1 MKHLISLIAVL
12 SSFVAH
18 AQVSKRSDETLHV
31 IELRNYSVVKGQRER
46 FQQFMERVII
56 PKQESQGGYVLQQYN
71 LDGSDT
77 SYVWIRGF
85 HNMPSRSQFLKD
97 FYSSDYWKQH
107 RDETNSML
115 TNIEYIYLL
124 KPLFVVGTKIDSTS
138 GISRSQWVLK
148 KGIAV
153 IDFYATGG
161 KRQPLIDLFIKE
173 CLPVLK
179 KSGTDDYQLWIS
191 EMGNNDFWLPS
202 IQDPNLLV
210 NIRFFKDEV
219 TFRKVQAMM
228 DSDDAL
234 AKKIKDLAP
243 SAWRQVVIH

>member
-1 MKHLISLIAVL
+1 ML
-12 SSFVAH
+12 SSFAAN
-18 AQVSKRSDETLHV
+18 AQVSKSSDETLHV
-31 IELRNYSVVKGQRER
+31 IELRNYTVVKGQRER

-56 PKQESQGGYVLQQYN
+56 PKQESQAGYVLQQYN
-71 LDGSDT
+71 LEGSDT

-85 HNMPSRSQFLKD
+85 HDMTSRSQFLKD

-138 GISRSQWVLK
+138 GISRSQWVRK

-153 IDFYATGG
+153 IDFYPTRG

-173 CLPVLK
+173 YLPAQK
-179 KSGTDDYQLWIS
+179 KSGTEDYQLWIS
-191 EMGNNDFWLPS
+191 EMGDNDFWLPS
-202 IQDPNLLV
+202 IQEPNLLV
-210 NIRFFKDEV
+210 NIRFFKDDAA
-219 TFRKVQAMM
+219 FRKAQAVM
-228 DSDDAL
+228 DADLAL
-234 AKKIKDLAP
+234 TTNMKDLSP
-243 SAWRQVVIH
+243 SAWRQVIIH